1 MQASFRF
8 LRAVWLIAAPLLAAL
23 SPSPLSGIARA
34 QENAPQEN
42 QAQASTDERRIPLF
56 GKISAIHAN
65 SFDVLNPNGEKV
77 TVKLTAKTE
86 FRKDRQ
92 SARRGDFKVGDIIL
106 VRGEENPD
114 HSWTAEVIGAR
125 SMTGN
130 GPNARFVGG
139 EQAGTLGKDYVVGEV
154 KSIDPPR
161 ISVLRSDNVAQTI
174 ELNEETSLRKGRE
187 SITMADVQVGDHLI
201 ARGALQNDLFVP
213 KFVMVIDAEQW
224 KRAQENGFLRNKPF
238 TPAEKGAQQQKPPEP
253 RR

>member
-1 MQASFRF
+1 MQASSKLF
-8 LRAVWLIAAPLLAAL
+8 RAVLLIAAPMLAAL
-23 SPSPLSGIARA
+23 SVQLLSGIARA
-34 QENAPQEN
+34 REGARQEN
-42 QAQASTDERRIPLF
+42 QAQAPMDERHIPLF
-56 GKISAIHAN
+56 GKITAVHVNA
-65 SFDVLNPNGEKV
+65 FDVLNPNGEKV

-92 SARRGDFKVGDIIL
+92 SAKRGDFKVGDIIL
-106 VRGEENPD
+106 VRGEENAD
-114 HSWTAEVIGAR
+114 HSWTAELIGAR

-139 EQAGTLGKDYVVGEV
+139 EPTGTLGKDYVVGEV

-187 SITMADVQVGDHLI
+187 SITMADIQVGDHLV

-224 KRAQENGFLRNKPF
+224 KRMQENGFLRSKPF
-238 TPAEKGAQQQKPPEP
+238 TPAQKGAQPQKPSEP
-253 RR
+253 QR